1 MSLRNKV
8 FKGSIILVFFYVLAK
23 ILSFLVEM
31 LIASNYGAC
40 FETDAYYL
48 AEGIYMAFIP
58 LISIGIWK
66 VFMPEYKRMI
76 VEGKFEDANSF
87 TGSMILVFFL
97 LSILVTAYFVV
108 FPESLISVFAP
119 GYNIHQI
126 SYSSKLLRILSFTFI
141 IATASVFPS
150 AILQSRSLFSKSQ
163 LKEVLVF
170 IFPLV
175 YLFLFSKDYGLYGL
189 IISSI
194 IGNIFAM
201 LVLYYLVSP
210 YYKFKISHF
219 YRLKNYL
226 GVLKLYPIACLNSIL
241 LQLNAVIDK
250 MFSSTLFIG
259 SITVLSY
266 GTKVINLFNGI
277 ISTAISVSLF
287 PYFTEMIAKNE
298 ITEFRRFFLKCVSM
312 MCALLVPMTFL
323 LCLFSNEIIN
333 MLFGYGKFSGAAIK
347 ETSNVLFMYSLGLM
361 AMGLSTIVNDI
372 FFIKKQVR
380 VLLYTTI
387 INLLCNIVLD
397 FIFIDR
403 FSVSGLSLATT
414 ISLYISI
421 FLKFFFLR
429 KTVSV
434 NRFLIMNFSWIVL
447 SCILSY
453 LSIHVLNHFFFTEN
467 SSVFIRLVINVSVF
481 ALVYIFIIQFNSFY
495 RDQCKGIL
503 MNIVKKI

>member
-8 FKGSIILVFFYVLAK
+8 FKSSIIIVVFYVLAK
-23 ILSFLVEM
+23 IMSFLVEM

-58 LISIGIWK
+58 LISVGIWK
-66 VFMPEYKRMI
+66 VFMPEYKKMI
-76 VEGKFEDANSF
+76 VAGKIEDANSF

-97 LSILVTAYFVV
+97 LSILVTAYFIV

-126 SYSSKLLRILSFTFI
+126 SFSSRLLRILSFTFI
-141 IATASVFPS
+141 VATVTVFPT

-170 IFPLV
+170 VFPLV
-175 YLFLFSKDYGLYGL
+175 YLILFSKDYGLYGL
-189 IISSI
+189 IVSSI

-201 LVLYYLVSP
+201 IVLYYLVSP
-210 YYKFKISHF
+210 FYKFKISHSC
-219 YRLKNYL
+219 RLKKYL

-241 LQLNAVIDK
+241 LQMNAVIDK

-298 ITEFRRFFLKCVSM
+298 ITEFQKFFIKCVSM
-312 MCALLVPMTFL
+312 MCALLVPMVFL
-323 LCLFSNEIIN
+323 LCLFSNEIIYI
-333 MLFGYGKFSGAAIK
+333 LFGYGKFSESAIK
-347 ETSNVLFMYSLGLM
+347 ETSNVLFMYGLGLM
-361 AMGLSTIVNDI
+361 AMGLTTIVNDI
-372 FFIKKQVR
+372 FFIRKQAS

-387 INLLCNIVLD
+387 VNLLCNIVLD
-397 FIFIDR
+397 FIFINR

-414 ISLYISI
+414 ISLYISL

-429 KTVSV
+429 NIVSV
-434 NRFLIMNFSWIVL
+434 NRFLIMNFISVLL
-447 SCILSY
+447 SCILSW
-453 LSIHVLNHFFFTEN
+453 LSIHVLNHLFTEDSN
-467 SSVFIRLVINVSVF
+467 VFIRLVVNVSVF
-481 ALVYIFIIQFNSFY
+481 VLIYILTIQFNNFY
-495 RDQCKGIL
+495 RNQCKGL
-503 MNIVKKI
+503 LVNIVKKI